1 MARRTI
7 AVPALLSLAVFALA
21 CSAPTDDDEVAND
34 EAAVLD
40 SSAARGVKTIHFPAT
55 TAGSP
60 DEVCVLPK
68 HLTGGDYKKDDAK
81 SETEL
86 CSYSFFGVHAREA
99 DAPFEEV
106 AICPKLSSTNP
117 GTDVHELLPGKSR
130 EDTQKAICPLADRP
144 TKHLAK
150 YKQSLTCSYTPSIL
164 GYYHLSRA
172 LGGAGDVKPAV
183 VRTMDLGEHRK
194 VVSNA
199 LTILAKQP
207 DDSFPKRSW
216 IQWRSTEASPAA
228 SKSKD
233 AVYTV
238 DLLQIYGGLQ
248 ENARGEAKYSEI
260 NRRAADPNASG
271 LFVKTPQFLRLVD
284 GRPVAQIVG
293 KTLADAAQPLTAM
306 RDISEL
312 LLLDYLMSQQ
322 DRFGNIHEIDYVY
335 FSKKEGGTDKV
346 KKSKVD
352 GKETPMPAGGVVV
365 KKMILKDND
374 CGGPAKTNVVKN
386 AGLLDQMRH
395 MNAGTY
401 KNLRW
406 LASNFAPGTEAPKF
420 FVGEALFGQKDID
433 MLRANLATA
442 SQKLHDACTSGKLLL
457 DLDLDDHLAG
467 KGHSSASCDAMGPPS
482 EPEAPKP

>member
-1 MARRTI
+1 MVRRSL
-7 AVPALLSLAVFALA
+7 AVPALCSIVAFALA
-21 CSAPTDDDEVAND
+21 CTAPADEDDVGND

-40 SSAARGVKTIHFPAT
+40 SGAARGAKTIHFAAT
-55 TAGSP
+55 TTGSP
-60 DEVCVLPK
+60 DEICVLPK
-68 HLTGGDYKKDDAK
+68 HLTGADYKSGDTK
-81 SETEL
+81 SEGEL
-86 CSYSFFGVHAREA
+86 CSYSFFGVHPREA
-99 DAPFEEV
+99 DAPFKEV

-117 GTDVHELLPGKSR
+117 GTDVQELVAGKSR
-130 EDTQKAICPLADRP
+130 EETQKAICALDDRP
-144 TKHLAK
+144 TKLLAK
-150 YKQSLTCSYTPSIL
+150 FKQSLTCSYTPSIL

-183 VRTMDLGEHRK
+183 VRTMDLAEHRK
-194 VVSNA
+194 LVGTA
-199 LTILAKQP
+199 LTILGSKP
-207 DDSFPKRSW
+207 DNSFPKISW
-216 IQWRSTEASPAA
+216 LQYRSTEATPAA
-228 SKSKD
+228 SRSKD
-233 AVYTV
+233 AIYTQ
-238 DLLQIYGGLQ
+238 DLLQIYGGMQ

-271 LFVKTPQFLRLVD
+271 LFVQTPQYKRVID
-284 GRPVAQIVG
+284 GRPLSQIAG
-293 KTLADAAQPLTAM
+293 KTLAEAAQPVTVM

-312 LLLDYLMSQQ
+312 LVLDYLMSQQ
-322 DRFGNIHEIDYVY
+322 DRFGNIHEIDYVV
-335 FSKKEGGTDKV
+335 FPKEGGGTDKV

-352 GKETPMPAGGVVV
+352 DKEIPMPAGGVVV

-406 LASNFAPGTEAPKF
+406 LAANFAPGTEAPKF

-433 MLRANLATA
+433 MLRGNLATA
-442 SQKLHDACTSGKLLL
+442 SQKLHDACVSGKLLL

-467 KGHSSASCDAMGPPS
+467 KAHDPASCEAAEPPV
-482 EPEAPKP
+482 KP